1 MPDGGGAM
9 KVFSVMRRRDDLPAM
24 TIPLAVLMTA
34 AVVLL
39 TSAAGHLASD
49 AVGTL
54 AALPFLA
61 LAACL
66 YALIIL
72 LWRRL
77 ASLLVTPLTF
87 AAMLLSGSAMFVAV
101 TVTLSILFTS
111 YVYAVSLIAREPKF
125 QRLGSLSIAAAVCIT
140 LVTVAYAG
148 LHAPSYAAFVGLCMD
163 GLSSLLGTAYGMAPT
178 ESYVREAARNILVLT
193 PAYLSVI
200 SLALA
205 WFTETMAKSMFRLLG
220 CSDLFIGITHRIT
233 LPLPYAVIYAAAF
246 LLTVMTVPEQA
257 PLLYTLLNSLVLS
270 MMLPCAAVGTTMI
283 LRKIRVRMYYASQK
297 RGLTTMLMVMAFA
310 AMGIVNAVMIL
321 SVAGA
326 YFVIADFFRKRRKQ
340 REKEKREWE

>member
-1 MPDGGGAM
+1 MNM
-9 KVFSVMRRRDDLPAM
+9 FSVMRRRDDLPAM
-24 TIPLAVLMTA
+24 TLPLAVLMTA
-34 AVVLL
+34 ATVFL
-39 TSAAGHLASD
+39 TSVAGRLASD
-49 AVGTL
+49 FVGAA
-54 AALPFLA
+54 AALPFLS

-87 AAMLLSGSAMFVAV
+87 AAMLLTGSTMFAAV
-101 TVTLSILFTS
+101 TVTLSLLFTS
-111 YVYAVSLIAREPKF
+111 YVFAVSLIAREPKF
-125 QRLGSLSIAAAVCIT
+125 QRLGSLSVAAALCLT
-140 LVTVAYAG
+140 LTVVAYAG
-148 LHAPSYAAFVGLCMD
+148 LHAASYNAFVELCMD
-163 GLSSLLGTAYGMAPT
+163 GLSSLLGSAYGMAPT
-178 ESYVREAARNILVLT
+178 ESYIREAARNILVLT
-193 PAYLSVI
+193 PSYLAVV

-205 WFTETMAKSMFRLLG
+205 WFTEVMAKSMFRLLG

-233 LPLPYAVIYAAAF
+233 LPLPYAVTYVTAF
-246 LLTVMTVPEQA
+246 LLTMMTVPEQS
-257 PLLYTLLNSLVLS
+257 PFFYTLLNSLVIA
-270 MMLPCAAVGTTMI
+270 MMLPCASVGVSMT

-297 RGLTTMLMVMAFA
+297 RGLTTMLMIMAFA
-310 AMGIVNAVMIL
+310 AIGIVNAVMVL